1 MSHTLDGVDNGTGK
15 VVRWVSFVGVSGAM
29 VGNVFSSV
37 EDGITQTLNLVLHV
51 ELRPYAVVLVLTGEH
66 TLKQCHVLL
75 QCVISCLRLHSSVPL
90 VLHFL
95 GRQVV
100 RVSFSLLNE
109 LLHVI
114 LEHLEVVGGVC
125 HLIWRDVE
133 RLQIADDVVHKLY
146 LLVHGIGVV
155 KAQDHSAFVHLGIME
170 VHHSGFH
177 MTNVKVTRRLGWET
191 CYHCT
196 LHCID
201 EHTLFPSVIV
211 SRNLRSL
218 SHLFTLSCL
227 ESIES
232 IICL

>member
-1 MSHTLDGVDNGTGK
+1 MCYTLDRVDNRTGK
-15 VVRWVSFVGVSGAM
+15 VVRWVSFVGVSSAM
-29 VGNVFSSV
+29 VRNVFCTV

-51 ELRPYAVVLVLTGEH
+51 ELSPDAVVLVLTSEH

-75 QCVISCLRLHSSVPL
+75 WCVVSCLRLHSSVPL

-100 RVSFSLLNE
+100 RVRLSLLNE
-109 LLHVI
+109 LLHVV

-146 LLVHGIGVV
+146 LLVHGIGIV
-155 KAQDHSAFVHLGIME
+155 KAQDHSSFVHLRIME

-177 MTNVKVTRRLGWET
+177 MTNVKVTRGLRRET
-191 CYHCT
+191 CYYCT

-201 EHTLFPSVIV
+201 EHTLFSSVIV

-218 SHLFTLSCL
+218 SHLFALSCL
-227 ESIES
+227 
-232 IICL
+232 